1 MLEGRSVAGII
12 TSLGNNKKLLKPK
25 KLLEKQNLKDTEGK
39 SSLKEA
45 SDEELL
51 QIGKKIRKQNR
62 KESKILIGIAIL
74 ITSVFTYFT
83 INVIRQN
90 SVDKES
96 IQVLKF
102 QEKERQFLLQI
113 DKGDQWFEKG
123 KWSNSIFYY
132 KKAKEIFPKNYD
144 INYRLVRS
152 YSFECENEFQNCRE
166 AKKLLD
172 KLFLMFPDKEKELL
186 EIKGMLEYEY

>member
-1 MLEGRSVAGII
+1 MV
-12 TSLGNNKKLLKPK
+12 
-25 KLLEKQNLKDTEGK
+25 
-39 SSLKEA
+39 
-45 SDEELL
+45 
-51 QIGKKIRKQNR
+51 
-62 KESKILIGIAIL
+62 
-74 ITSVFTYFT
+74 TSVFAYF
-83 INVIRQN
+83 VIGIIYQN
-90 SVDKES
+90 NIDSKN
-96 IQVLKF
+96 L
-102 QEKERQFLLQI
+102 QENAQALQFKKQERQFLLQI

-152 YSFECENEFQNCRE
+152 YSFECESEFQNCRE